1 MLEKPILASAQI
13 GLLRTTGLSP
23 EKIVRFTQIDYDREM
38 AFVAV
43 TTDAKL
49 PSELGVGRYMRNP
62 VGQSAE
68 FALVVADDCQRLGI
82 GGKLL
87 KTLMQ
92 TAKTKGIVFFEAE
105 ILAANVPMLK
115 LVEKLGFSS
124 ESTGDNTEIVRVV
137 KDLRQ

>member
-1 MLEKPILASAQI
+1 M
-13 GLLRTTGLSP
+13 GLDFGM
-23 EKIVRFTQIDYDREM
+23 IVRFTQINYDREM

-43 TTDAKL
+43 TNDAKL

-62 VGQSAE
+62 DGQSAE
-68 FALVVADDCQRLGI
+68 FALVVADDCQSLGI
-82 GGKLL
+82 DGKLL

-92 TAKTKGIVFFEAE
+92 TAKAKGIQFFEAE

-124 ESTGDNTEIVRVV
+124 ESVGEEIVRVV